1 MRACLRFSRR
11 PLPLPF
17 VPPPSNVPDEPP
29 QGLVDGLAVVVA
41 EQVKL
46 MLDRRDDLVP
56 AACYFLRGDIRAA
69 AAGVRL
75 GSTLGGQSEVVPL
88 GSDPGFLVTFVTY
101 VLPDQETYHE
111 TSRKRIKAFKIQQEH

>member
-46 MLDRRDDLVP
+46 MLNRRDDLVQRRVP
-56 AACYFLRGDIRAA
+56 FFAEIFAPPPLAFGWGQHLVARARSSHW
-69 AAGVRL
+69 G
-75 GSTLGGQSEVVPL
+75 PI
-88 GSDPGFLVTFVTY
+88 LVF
-101 VLPDQETYHE
+101 
-111 TSRKRIKAFKIQQEH
+111 S